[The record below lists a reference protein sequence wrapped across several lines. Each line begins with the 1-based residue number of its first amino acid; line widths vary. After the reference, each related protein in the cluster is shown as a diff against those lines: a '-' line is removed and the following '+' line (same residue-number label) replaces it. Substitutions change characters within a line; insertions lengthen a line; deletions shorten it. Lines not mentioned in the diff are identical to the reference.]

1 MEKYTHLLTPFH
13 REKGT
18 LTSSGRTLV
27 AATSAK
33 KMTDEVKFGD
43 RPGGQFTS
51 KDPNVH
57 KAAVDLATKIINAG
71 LIASERRGVFA
82 SMTLEQI
89 LEWEQDMDVRLE
101 KKEEDPADPSEVAKG
116 LSADERLASVILAR
130 KMIHSA
136 ASSEISR
143 LQKKLTGDLLI
154 TELARREAE
163 AGSSPFTTICRA
175 FEATRTKPNEATRLG
190 TTLRSDVIMRD
201 SNVKEPNTC
210 VSILGEIQRYTSEAN
225 AVLQLVGLSPL
236 VDLERKTILIR
247 ATEGSVIQARLAEC
261 DRVSLMNDPMAE
273 PKSFTEVMTYL
284 EAVFR
289 AEADR
294 EESVRRPATKA
305 VVVGNAR
312 SNKKKGREL
321 RESSGNKPPAR
332 DGKKTPEKN
341 ERTSERSSFFE
352 FIKENPG
359 TCFRCKKPGHLK
371 KDCPE
376 NSDKATAG
384 GAYVCLP
391 AAYRAAPTR
400 PDTANVIFDTGAAAA
415 SYVSSPEGID
425 MRTQVDTDAV
435 INGIGNGAAVAPY
448 GGTVYARVPAI
459 VYLPGGKTT
468 ERKEVIRFDAVFAPD
483 LVKGGTGLISHAGF
497 VHDGGVNGILRTSVP
512 KTSDGDITQPQ
523 DMRLQLGAV
532 GALRDR
538 TKRIEVKLSSRDGL
552 LWLPRIEY
560 LSQRE
565 IEALVPNPPPALK
578 VFHQL
583 TQ

>member
-1 MEKYTHLLTPFH
+1 M
-13 REKGT
+13 
-18 LTSSGRTLV
+18 
-27 AATSAK
+27 AAASAK
-33 KMTDEVKFGD
+33 KMTDDVKFGD

-57 KAAVDLATKIINAG
+57 KAAADLAIKTINAG
-71 LIASERRGVFA
+71 LIASERSGFFA

-89 LEWEQDMDVRLE
+89 LEWEQNWETGMGVKLE
-101 KKEEDPADPSEVAKG
+101 KEEKETADSSDAAKV
-116 LSADERLASVILAR
+116 LNADERLASVILAR

-136 ASSEISR
+136 ASNEISR
-143 LQKKLTGDLLI
+143 LQKKLPGDLLI

-190 TTLRSDVIMRD
+190 TTLRSDVVMRD
-201 SNVKEPNTC
+201 SNVKDPNTC

-236 VDLERKTILIR
+236 VDMELKTILIR

-261 DRVSLMNDPMAE
+261 DRVSLMHNPAAE

-289 AEADR
+289 AEADQ

-312 SNKKKGREL
+312 SAKKKGREL
-321 RESSGNKPPAR
+321 RESSGNKPPAQ

-341 ERTSERSSFFE
+341 EHPEPKSKPSFFE

-376 NSDKATAG
+376 NQDKAAVG

-391 AAYRAAPTR
+391 AAYRAAPSR

-425 MRTQVDTDAV
+425 IRTQIDTDAV

-448 GGTVYARVPAI
+448 GGTVYVRVPAI

-532 GALRDR
+532 GALKDR
-538 TKRIEVKLSSRDGL
+538 TKRIEVQLSSRDGL
-552 LWLPRIEY
+552 LWLPRMEF

-578 VFHQL
+578 VFQQL